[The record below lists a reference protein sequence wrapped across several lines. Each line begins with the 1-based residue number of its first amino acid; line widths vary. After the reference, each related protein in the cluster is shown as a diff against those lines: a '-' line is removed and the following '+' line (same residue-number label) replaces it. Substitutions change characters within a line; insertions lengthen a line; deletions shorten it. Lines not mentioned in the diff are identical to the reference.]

1 MRNYQTKLIADIRKS
16 AASHRSI
23 VAVLG
28 CGGGKS
34 IIQAEIARSA
44 TSRGNRVLFLVH
56 RQELCRQISSTFTAQ
71 GVDMEL
77 CKVGMVQTIT
87 RKLDSEETP
96 ALIITDEAHHS
107 TATSYRR
114 IYDKFPEALRLGFT
128 ATPIRLNHG
137 GLGEVYEDLITSVST
152 RWLIDNNFLA
162 DYKYYSVELA
172 DTSTLRTRAGEF
184 KADDVAKLM
193 NNKVI
198 YGSTVEQWEKL
209 AKGKKTICYCAGIEA
224 SKSTAKAF
232 WDAGYTAYSLDG
244 KTPQSERES
253 IMERFRSG
261 DVKILCNA
269 DLFGEGLDVPD
280 CECTV
285 LLRPTQS
292 LTLYIQQAMRSM
304 RFMPGKTAIIIDHVG
319 NCYRHGLP
327 DDDREWSLEP
337 KHKQEKIIK
346 IRECKACFAVYS
358 PKLGK
363 CPYCG
368 AEAAHEKRTVNRKT
382 VDVDLKEIRRQEHIR
397 NTRLQDATFETWEE
411 IVEFQKI
418 KKYKFAW
425 CLRTAIQLGIPYPPK
440 YNYMVRRYIK

>member
-1 MRNYQTKLIADIRKS
+1 
-16 AASHRSI
+16 
-23 VAVLG
+23 
-28 CGGGKS
+28 
-34 IIQAEIARSA
+34 
-44 TSRGNRVLFLVH
+44 
-56 RQELCRQISSTFTAQ
+56 
-71 GVDMEL
+71 MEL

-172 DTSTLRTRAGEF
+172 DTSTLRTRAGEY

-224 SKSTAKAF
+224 SNSTAKAF
-232 WDAGYTAYSLDG
+232 RDAGYTAYSLDG

-253 IMERFRSG
+253 VMERFRNG
-261 DVKILCNA
+261 DIKILCNA

-304 RFMPGKTAIIIDHVG
+304 RYMPGKTAIIIDHVG

-346 IRECKACFAVYS
+346 IRECRSCFAVYS
-358 PKLGK
+358 PKLDK